1 MIGAGTRRTL
11 AAVVFAAAGLA
22 GCASG
27 DQTADTAF
35 PPPQP
40 PVAAQ
45 HFKVTQP
52 GQFPIDVYF
61 SAWGEG
67 YVIYAPGLAPIYLIS
82 DKKDGYV
89 VQRPGESA
97 AFVSRRKD
105 GSGWNVLRADGPATM
120 FLRNTEGDGWIL
132 QAPGELPTLIVP
144 WPQ

>member
-11 AAVVFAAAGLA
+11 AAVAFAAAGLA

-27 DQTADTAF
+27 DQTADAAF

-40 PVAAQ
+40 PAAAQ

-82 DKKDGYV
+82 DKKGGFV

-97 AFVSRRKD
+97 SFVSRRKD

-120 FLRNTEGDGWIL
+120 FLRNTDGEGWIL

-144 WPQ
+144 WSQ

>member
-1 MIGAGTRRTL
+1 VIGAGTRRTL
-11 AAVVFAAAGLA
+11 AAVAFAAAGLA

-27 DQTADTAF
+27 DQTADAAF

-40 PVAAQ
+40 PAAAQ

-82 DKKDGYV
+82 DKKGGFV

-97 AFVSRRKD
+97 SFVSRRKD

-120 FLRNTEGDGWIL
+120 FLRNTDGEGWIL

-144 WPQ
+144 WSQ